1 VRWIEEL
8 ILSGHLEI
16 EGITMTQH
24 FFSASLVI
32 ALINLG
38 SLQHALGATPLKIA
52 QVNSSAL
59 PQAPESLKVPSNQ
72 SLLMKTAAK
81 GLQIYTCKAKTE
93 PNTAYEKPAYE
104 WTLKAPSAELFDDQG
119 QLVGKHYAG
128 PTWEMQKDHSLVV
141 GAVSAKANAPQAD
154 AIPWL
159 LLKAKSHQGKGI
171 LSSVSWVQRLDTV
184 GGKAPT
190 TGCDQSHQDAEVQ
203 IPYTANYYFYRSDYR
218 SDYHSDNSDSY
229 YK

>member
-1 VRWIEEL
+1 MEKL
-8 ILSGHLEI
+8 ILSGHLDI

-24 FFSASLVI
+24 LLSASLVI
-32 ALINLG
+32 ALFNLG
-38 SLQHALGATPLKIA
+38 SLQHASSATPLKIA
-52 QVNSSAL
+52 QATSDTL
-59 PQAPESLKVPSNQ
+59 PQAPESLKVPSDQ

-93 PNTAYEKPAYE
+93 PNTADAKPAYE
-104 WTLKAPSAELFDDQG
+104 WTLKAPSAELFDEQG

-128 PTWEMQKDHSLVV
+128 PTWEIQNDHSLVV
-141 GAVSAKANAPQAD
+141 GAVSAKANSPQAG

-159 LLKAKSHQGKGI
+159 LLKAKSHQGEGI

-184 GGKAPT
+184 GGKAPA

-203 IPYTANYYFYRSDYR
+203 IPYTASYYFY
-218 SDYHSDNSDSY
+218 HSDSSSSSASY
-229 YK
+229 

>member
-1 VRWIEEL
+1 
-8 ILSGHLEI
+8 
-16 EGITMTQH
+16 MTQQ

-32 ALINLG
+32 TLINLG
-38 SLQHALGATPLKIA
+38 SLPYALGATSLKIA
-52 QVNSSAL
+52 QSTSNAL

-72 SLLMKTAAK
+72 DLFMKTAAK
-81 GLQIYTCKAKTE
+81 GLQIYTCKAKAE
-93 PNTAYEKPAYE
+93 PSTGYSTAYEKPAYE

-141 GAVSAKANAPQAD
+141 GAVSAKANSPQAG

-159 LLKAKSHQGKGI
+159 LLKAKSHQGEGL

-184 GGKAPT
+184 GGKAPA
-190 TGCDQSHQDAEVQ
+190 TGCDQARQDAEVQ
-203 IPYTANYYFYRSDYR
+203 VPYTASYYFYRS
-218 SDYHSDNSDSY
+218 NSSGSSASY
-229 YK
+229 